1 MTFQSFSQTSTKI
14 QLSDSVTYRG
24 VTKDQL
30 MRDSLVAIPKTIA
43 IWMAQDV
50 ERARSYEQEILMM
63 TGVLDTKEN
72 IIIKQDTIIQTYKA
86 KVSSYVNLVG
96 NCQELNQ
103 QYENDIYKLKKDVI
117 KQTERK
123 KFWMVLA
130 IILPPLVGTMVHLDW
145 KYGH

>member
-1 MTFQSFSQTSTKI
+1 LTLPSFCQTSTKT
-14 QLSDSVTYRG
+14 QSSDSVTYRG
-24 VTKDQL
+24 ITKSQL

-63 TGVLDTKEN
+63 TGVLGTKED
-72 IIIKQDTIIQTYKA
+72 IITKQDTIIQSYKG
-86 KVSSYVNLVG
+86 KVNSYIKLVAS
-96 NCQELNQ
+96 CQDLNQ
-103 QYENDIYKLKKDVI
+103 QYENDIYKLNKEVT

-130 IILPPLVGTMVHLDW
+130 IVLPPLVGTMVHLDW